1 LSAAETRSQ
10 TLSGTMSEEG
20 SESSSQAVTVA
31 DVQQLVKKKD
41 AIEAQIKAYYDIL
54 EGQNKAGMDAPLV
67 DVEGYPRNDIDV
79 YEVRTARHNIICL
92 QNDHKA
98 LMKQIEEA
106 LHQLHARDREKHRLD
121 EAEVHPEVMEQEN
134 SLPAAFAKVDTV
146 SPGSPAHISGLQVGD
161 EIIEFG
167 SVNTQNFQNLQN
179 IATVVQHSEGNPLNI
194 TVIRNGQT
202 VHMSLSPQRWSGRGL
217 LGCNIIP
224 LQH

>member
-1 LSAAETRSQ
+1 
-10 TLSGTMSEEG
+10 MSEG
-20 SESSSQAVTVA
+20 SSESSSQRVTVA

-54 EGQNKAGMDAPLV
+54 EGQNKAGMDEPLV
-67 DVEGYPRNDIDV
+67 DIEGYPRTDINV

-121 EAEVHPEVMEQEN
+121 EAEMHSEAMEQEN
-134 SLPAAFAKVDTV
+134 SLPSAFAKVDTV
-146 SPGSPAHISGLQVGD
+146 SPGSPAYISGLQVGD

-179 IATVVQHSEGNPLNI
+179 IATVVQRSEGVSAVLVEN
-194 TVIRNGQT
+194 TMRF
-202 VHMSLSPQRWSGRGL
+202 
-217 LGCNIIP
+217 
-224 LQH
+224 